1 MKRAAFL
8 SFDWD
13 FEVTSAYYEGM
24 SQALGER
31 DDTQLVIFNAFG
43 QYANFEPE
51 EGALEVFSLCDLSAY
66 DGFIIQGNR
75 TWPPLLRQKTADAMR
90 ALGKPIVS
98 LNYELDGACCVGTN
112 NHDAMQGLVSRVLE
126 DRGCTSAAFVNGLS
140 TSWEAQAR
148 ARGFRH
154 ACARQGLTDVR
165 FYQANWQMEEGVRV
179 ALEMLGAPEGLA
191 DVIFCCNDDLAV
203 GVQDTLQAHGVRVPD
218 DVMVAGFDNR
228 EISLRAQPRITTID
242 RDYAAIGRTAIDVL
256 TKLMEG
262 RALAPSI
269 ASPARYILSE
279 SCGYHNEAETKEELV
294 SDLSSMDTALKGFYQ
309 VLTRFQPAVLNAD
322 TLSGIL
328 RECERYFSEIRCPQV
343 CLTINDSYL
352 ASDSARAV
360 TSYGTVSK
368 LMAQSGRLLPMA
380 SYEKHIYTSFL
391 TRSLLPPSIPLD
403 QRVYMVFPLRHN
415 TTCIG
420 TLVTEGVSPIMR
432 YGFLTIILTLLASSI
447 ESVRKKE
454 LLAAANA
461 RLDDLYVHD
470 QLTGLFN
477 RFGLDR
483 IGAIAYEH
491 LLRDF
496 EEAQFIFVDIDYMK
510 TINDSFGHEVGDL
523 ALRDAADIINRA
535 IEDENAFAMR
545 YGGDEF
551 LLICRRD
558 LTPKLQRELSVLKET
573 CTRPYD
579 LSLSIGA
586 SKVLKSERLS
596 MREAIERADAKM
608 YEIKKARGTARV

>member
-13 FEVTSAYYEGM
+13 FEITSAYYEGVR
-24 SQALGER
+24 AYVEANEGL
-31 DDTQLVIFNAFG
+31 QLVIFNAFG
-43 QYANFEPE
+43 QYANYEPE
-51 EGALEVFSLCDLSAY
+51 DGAFEVFSLCNLKDY
-66 DGFIIQGNR
+66 DGFLIQGNR
-75 TWPPLLRQKTADAMR
+75 TWPPALRQRVVNEMR
-90 ALGKPIVS
+90 TQGKPVVS
-98 LNYELDGACCVGTN
+98 INYELAGAHCVGTN
-112 NHDAMQGLVSRVLE
+112 NHEAMCGLVRRVLA
-126 DRGCTSAAFVNGLS
+126 DRGCTSAAFVNGLE

-154 ACARQGLTDVR
+154 ACAERGLTDVR
-165 FYQANWQMEEGVRV
+165 FYQASWEMEEGVRV
-179 ALEMLGAPEGLA
+179 ALQMLERPDDLPE
-191 DVIFCCNDDLAV
+191 VVFCCNDDLAV
-203 GVQDTLQAHGVRVPD
+203 GVQETLQAHGVRVPD
-218 DVMVAGFDNR
+218 DVMVSGFDNR
-228 EISLRAQPRITTID
+228 EISLQATPRITTID
-242 RDYAAIGRTAIDVL
+242 RDYEEIGRTAMEVL
-256 TKLMEG
+256 ARLMDGEEQLG
-262 RALAPSI
+262 HVSSPVRYVLA
-269 ASPARYILSE
+269 E
-279 SCGYHNEAETKEELV
+279 SCGYAGEAESREEIV
-294 SDLSSMDTALKGFYQ
+294 NDLYSMDSALKGFYQ

-328 RECERYFSEIRCPQV
+328 RECERYFGEVRCPHAY
-343 CLTINDSYL
+343 LTINDNYL
-352 ASDSARAV
+352 ASDSTRAA

-368 LMAQSGRLLPMA
+368 LMAQTGHVLPMS
-380 SYEKHIYTSFL
+380 SYEKHVYTSFL
-391 TRSLLPPSIPLD
+391 TRDLLPREVPMNGRL
-403 QRVYMVFPLRHN
+403 YMVFPLRHN
-415 TTCIG
+415 ATCIG

-432 YGFLTIILTLLASSI
+432 FGFLTLILTLLASSI

-483 IGAIAYEH
+483 IGTIAYEH

-510 TINDSFGHEVGDL
+510 RINDVYGHEVGDL

-535 IEDENAFAMR
+535 TEDENAFAMR

-558 LTPKLQRELSVLKET
+558 LTSKLERELAVLKET

-586 SKVLKSERLS
+586 CKVLKSDRLTV
-596 MREAIERADAKM
+596 REAIELADAKM
-608 YEIKKARGTARV
+608 YEIKKARGTSRA